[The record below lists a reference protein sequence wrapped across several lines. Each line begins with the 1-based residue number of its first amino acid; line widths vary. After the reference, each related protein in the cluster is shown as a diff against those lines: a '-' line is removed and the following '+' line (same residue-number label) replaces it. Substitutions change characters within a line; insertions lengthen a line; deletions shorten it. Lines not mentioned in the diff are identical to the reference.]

1 MRNSIYCQSRH
12 LCRYQE
18 IRGNQLRRQ
27 GQVREQ
33 LHGLDISG
41 RRRLR
46 QLECVKKQ
54 SINTDLTTREML
66 VLAEARCHYVAL
78 KLEAHDSQ
86 GSQNKMRRTQML
98 KGDTIVFPHEPMST
112 PQEFGARALKA
123 DLGAI
128 RFYLLVG
135 PNGAQGHLLEETA
148 IKIDDYRLDHSTHSA
163 SAALALS
170 SVWLAGPTIAL
181 KVQGACPHF
190 CTESIRRK
198 STLKTALTKKKLSAH
213 LAPSA

>member
-1 MRNSIYCQSRH
+1 MR
-12 LCRYQE
+12 
-18 IRGNQLRRQ
+18 
-27 GQVREQ
+27 RE
-33 LHGLDISG
+33 LYSTNT
-41 RRRLR
+41 
-46 QLECVKKQ
+46 
-54 SINTDLTTREML
+54 NTDLTTHEML

-190 CTESIRRK
+190 KCNFT
-198 STLKTALTKKKLSAH
+198 
-213 LAPSA
+213 